1 MNKSIIACSLLM
13 LATTACR
20 TAVNTVENADTE
32 GVSNIIEDKRVITD
46 STLERRVNV
55 TAINERKAP
64 NGFKQIQ
71 IQLTNR
77 RNTIQTIF
85 YNVEWFDMDGMKVT
99 TAGGGWTQQQFM
111 ARESLYIVFT
121 APTINSNDFVIKLME
136 RPR

>member
-1 MNKSIIACSLLM
+1 MNKTLIACSLLM
-13 LATTACR
+13 LTMTACR
-20 TAVNTVENADTE
+20 TAVNTVENEDTI
-32 GVSNIIEDKRVITD
+32 GVSNIIEDRRVITD
-46 STLERRVNV
+46 GTLKRRVDV

-77 RNTIQTIF
+77 RNSIQTIF
-85 YNVEWFDMDGMKVT
+85 YNVEWFDADGMKIT

-111 ARESLYIVFT
+111 ARESLYIVLT
-121 APTINSNDFVIKLME
+121 APTINANDFIIKLME

>member
-1 MNKSIIACSLLM
+1 MNKTLIACSLLM
-13 LATTACR
+13 LGMTACR
-20 TAVNTVENADTE
+20 TAVNTVENADTI

-46 STLERRVNV
+46 GTLARRVNV
-55 TAINERKAP
+55 TAINERKAA

-85 YNVEWFDMDGMKVT
+85 YNVEWFDADGMKVT

-111 ARESLYIVFT
+111 PRESLYVVFT
-121 APTINSNDFVIKLME
+121 APNINANDFIIKLME
-136 RPR
+136 NPR

>member
-1 MNKSIIACSLLM
+1 MKTTLIAGALV
-13 LATTACR
+13 LAAMTGCR
-20 TAVNTVENADTE
+20 TAVNTVENADTT

-46 STLERRVNV
+46 STLERRVTV
-55 TAINERKAP
+55 TAINDRRAP

-77 RNTIQTIF
+77 KNTIQTIF

-111 ARESLYIVFT
+111 PRESLYIVLT
-121 APTINSNDFVIKLME
+121 APTINANDFIIKLME

>member
-1 MNKSIIACSLLM
+1 MKKTLIACSLLM
-13 LATTACR
+13 LAMTACR
-20 TAVNTVENADTE
+20 TAVNTVENADTV

-46 STLERRVNV
+46 ATLKRRVDV
-55 TAINERKAP
+55 TAINDRKAT

-85 YNVEWFDMDGMKVT
+85 YNVEWFDADGMKIT

-111 ARESLYIVFT
+111 ARESLYIVLT
-121 APTINSNDFVIKLME
+121 APTINANDFIIKLME
-136 RPR
+136 KPR

>member
-1 MNKSIIACSLLM
+1 MKKTLIACALLITA
-13 LATTACR
+13 LTACR
-20 TAVNTVENADTE
+20 SAVNTVENADTE

-46 STLERRVNV
+46 GTLERRVNV

-71 IQLTNR
+71 VQLTNR
-77 RNTIQTIF
+77 KNTIQTIF
-85 YNVEWFDMDGMKVT
+85 YNVEWFDADGMKVT

-121 APTINSNDFVIKLME
+121 APTINANDFVIKLME

>member
-1 MNKSIIACSLLM
+1 MNKTLIACSLLM
-13 LATTACR
+13 LAMTACR
-20 TAVNTVENADTE
+20 TAVNTVENADTI

-46 STLERRVNV
+46 GTLKRRVDV
-55 TAINERKAP
+55 TAINDRKAP

-77 RNTIQTIF
+77 RNSIQTIF
-85 YNVEWFDMDGMKVT
+85 CNVEWFDADGMKIT

-111 ARESLYIVFT
+111 ARESLYIVLT
-121 APTINSNDFVIKLME
+121 APTINANDFIIKLME

>member
-1 MNKSIIACSLLM
+1 MNKTLIACSLLM
-13 LATTACR
+13 LAMTACR
-20 TAVNTVENADTE
+20 TAVNTVENADTI

-46 STLERRVNV
+46 GTLKRRVDV
-55 TAINERKAP
+55 TAINDRKAP

-77 RNTIQTIF
+77 RNSIQTIF
-85 YNVEWFDMDGMKVT
+85 YNVEWFDADGMKIT

-121 APTINSNDFVIKLME
+121 APTINANDFIIKLME